1 MQGQCA
7 LKRIIWHR
15 FTFASVKRHSSL
27 RELHEKALSNGS
39 PEVYKERA
47 SRYEEYALQHL
58 GYSGYKS
65 VVSKWQDLYK
75 TLPPLSSLKYKIF
88 DAGCGTGLIGDE
100 LESVLPSFHSNIA
113 LYGGD
118 SPDMLA
124 IAEAKGIYEELKI
137 VNLKEK
143 LPYPAESFDSV
154 LCAGVFVQGHC
165 GPDSL
170 NHIVRVLKKKCF
182 LIATIRV
189 LFYEGNKEAWMEAV
203 TNCNCQLVEEILV
216 PYCHNVQGI
225 ILVIKKC

>member
-1 MQGQCA
+1 MDP
-7 LKRIIWHR
+7 LPY
-15 FTFASVKRHSSL
+15 
-27 RELHEKALSNGS
+27 EKVLLAGS
-39 PEVYKERA
+39 PEIYKEWCNK
-47 SRYEEYALQHL
+47 YEEDSEQL
-58 GYSGYKS
+58 GYCGHRS
-65 VVSKWQDLYK
+65 VVSKWQDLCQAC
-75 TLPPLSSLKYKIF
+75 LPSSLKYKIF
-88 DAGCGTGLIGDE
+88 DAGCGTGLVGDE
-100 LESVLPSFHSNIA
+100 LATLLPSFDSNIA

-118 SPDMLA
+118 LSPDMLA

-170 NHIVRVLKKKCF
+170 NHIVRVLKKNCF

-189 LFYEGNKEAWMEAV
+189 PFYKGNKEAWMEAV
-203 TNCNCQLVEEILV
+203 TNCNCQLVEETLM
-216 PYCHNVQGI
+216 PYRHDVQGI